1 MAELQAQPPGFFVV
15 EVTETWS
22 ASCQVL
28 VAAPDAGIARQ
39 VAEDQIDF
47 DFMDAESD
55 GVEASV
61 RRTLTLQDLA
71 DLSDKDELGARSL
84 RRTIEDPA
92 YVARRYQAKIGNREI
107 DRWDGDDVPLREFLD
122 RFASPE
128 AVAAFQLAMKEAN
141 NGQLPL
147 IGEAAS

>member
-1 MAELQAQPPGFFVV
+1 
-15 EVTETWS
+15 
-22 ASCQVL
+22 
-28 VAAPDAGIARQ
+28 VAAPDAAIARQ
-39 VAEDQIDF
+39 VAEREIDL
-47 DFMDAESD
+47 DLINAGSK

-61 RRTLTLQDLA
+61 RQTLTLQDLA
-71 DLSDKDELGARSL
+71 DLAGEDELGASSL

-107 DRWDGDDVPLREFLD
+107 DRWDGDDVPLREFID

-128 AVAAFQLAMKEAN
+128 AVAAFHLAMRESN
-141 NGQLPL
+141 NGQIPL

>member
-1 MAELQAQPPGFFVV
+1 
-15 EVTETWS
+15 
-22 ASCQVL
+22 
-28 VAAPDAGIARQ
+28 
-39 VAEDQIDF
+39 VAESEIDL
-47 DFMDAESD
+47 DLMDAESD
-55 GVEASV
+55 GVEGSV
-61 RRTLTLQDLA
+61 RRTLNLQDLA
-71 DLSDKDELGARSL
+71 DLAGEASSL
-84 RRTIEDPA
+84 RRTIADPA
-92 YVARRYQAKIGNREI
+92 YVARRYQAKTGNREI